1 MIVLTKSQMD
11 QINLHSEE
19 TYPRESCGLLVG
31 QRVGDWIQVCEV
43 HRSENVA
50 MEPTHRFEVNPQLR
64 FDLERW
70 LRKGSLELVGVYHS
84 HPEGDALPSC
94 TDIARAWEPNL
105 IWLITAVKNGSAQ
118 MTKGYLLAESLSK
131 FEEAQLKII
140 SNESSYV

>member
-1 MIVLTKSQMD
+1 MYCECNRCK
-11 QINLHSEE
+11 
-19 TYPRESCGLLVG
+19 CC
-31 QRVGDWIQVCEV
+31 VCEYIYKKK
-43 HRSENVA
+43 E
-50 MEPTHRFEVNPQLR
+50 
-64 FDLERW
+64 ERW
-70 LRKGSLELVGVYHS
+70 LRKDSLELVGVYHS

-118 MTKGYLLAESLSK
+118 TTKGYLLAESLSK